1 MGTTHAVNPP
11 VAYEGEIARDLVRRM
26 LLVTPIVLLVA
37 GVFRGVDG
45 LVSALIG
52 LVLVALNFLA
62 SARLITWV
70 AQRSP
75 RRAVMGVMLGGFVVR
90 IGILFGIALALEQVS
105 WIDVPV
111 LVLTVAVVHISLL
124 TWETRHVSLTL
135 GAPGLKPGTSYGH
148 EDGQEKMEGRNCL
161 FSAVSCSHRSTSSS
175 GGRTSGSKAHRS
187 RSTRR

>member
-1 MGTTHAVNPP
+1 VGTTHAVNPP
-11 VAYEGEIARDLVRRM
+11 VAYEGEVARDLVRRI
-26 LLVTPIVLLVA
+26 LLVMPLVLLVA

-45 LVSALIG
+45 VVSALIG

-75 RRAVMGVMLGGFVVR
+75 GAVMSVMLGGFVVR
-90 IGILFGIALALEQVS
+90 IGILFAIALALEQVS

-135 GAPGLKPGTSYGH
+135 GAPGLKPGKGY
-148 EDGQEKMEGRNCL
+148 GQEKMER
-161 FSAVSCSHRSTSSS
+161 
-175 GGRTSGSKAHRS
+175 
-187 RSTRR
+187 

>member
-1 MGTTHAVNPP
+1 MGATHAVNPANPP

-26 LLVTPIVLLVA
+26 LLVAPVVLLVA
-37 GVFRGVDG
+37 GVFRGLEG
-45 LVSALIG
+45 LVSAAIG

-75 RRAVMGVMLGGFVVR
+75 GAVMGVMLGGFIVR
-90 IGILFGIALALEQVS
+90 IGILFGVALALENVS
-105 WIDVPV
+105 WVDIPV

-135 GAPGLKPGTSYGH
+135 GAPGLKPGTGP
-148 EDGQEKMEGRNCL
+148 EKFGQKKME
-161 FSAVSCSHRSTSSS
+161 A
-175 GGRTSGSKAHRS
+175 
-187 RSTRR
+187 